1 MSIIIAE
8 AEEVSTNIFMAVVS
22 KLDNSKHRLWSICE
36 THPSPPVNKSDR
48 PRYNFVE
55 NEFHVS

>member
-8 AEEVSTNIFMAVVS
+8 AEEVLTSSVVVL
-22 KLDNSKHRLWSICE
+22 KLDFSKSRLWNICE
-36 THPSPPVNKSDR
+36 THPSPHVNKTDR
-48 PRYNFVE
+48 PRYDFQE